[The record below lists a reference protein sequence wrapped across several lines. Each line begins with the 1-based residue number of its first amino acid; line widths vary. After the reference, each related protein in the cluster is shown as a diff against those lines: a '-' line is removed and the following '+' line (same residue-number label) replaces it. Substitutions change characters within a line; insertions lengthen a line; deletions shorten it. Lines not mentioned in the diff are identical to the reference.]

1 MSVTGPKTARDLGRI
16 FKLLFRQ
23 KINRSRQRDLI
34 ILLGISLIFRV
45 ATAAWAFQPWYP
57 DAASYFD
64 VAKNL
69 ASGRGFTEDF
79 IVMYLTPVTSVVHHS
94 NLYWMPLTSIIIAP
108 FLALFGTSWYNAQI
122 PIFLLSVSLPLFTY
136 WIGRDIFQSRR
147 YALAMALFMLI
158 GGYTY
163 P

>member
-1 MSVTGPKTARDLGRI
+1 M
-16 FKLLFRQ
+16 LFRR
-23 KINRSRQRDLI
+23 KINQSRQRDLI

-69 ASGRGFTEDF
+69 ASGHGFTEDF
-79 IVMYLTPVTSVVHHS
+79 IFTYLTPAKSVVHPS

-108 FLALFGTSWYNAQI
+108 FLVSFGTSWRIAQ
-122 PIFLLSVSLPLFTY
+122 T
-136 WIGRDIFQSRR
+136 
-147 YALAMALFMLI
+147 LAR
-158 GGYTY
+158 
-163 P
+163 